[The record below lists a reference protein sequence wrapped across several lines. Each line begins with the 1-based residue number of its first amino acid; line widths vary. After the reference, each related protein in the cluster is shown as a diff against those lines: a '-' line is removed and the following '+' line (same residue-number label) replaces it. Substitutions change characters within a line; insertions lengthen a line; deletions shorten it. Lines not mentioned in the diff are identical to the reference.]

1 MHIILYILLYNTRQ
15 VSAKVESETVPGNF
29 SYSVLFK
36 STGLICPWNGF
47 FNPFMILLYH
57 ALFIWKMM
65 ASCVCVCVCVCV
77 NRSVMSDS
85 LPPMDCRPPGS
96 SVHEIF
102 QARILEWVAISFSR
116 GSSWPRDRT
125 QSPALQTVSSSEP
138 PEKPSGFLVLY
149 ISPNRIFS

>member
-65 ASCVCVCVCVCV
+65 ASCVCVCVCVLIVQSCLTLYHLWTV
-77 NRSVMSDS
+77 DHQAPLSV
-85 LPPMDCRPPGS
+85 R
-96 SVHEIF
+96 
-102 QARILEWVAISFSR
+102 FSR
-116 GSSWPRDRT
+116 QEYWSGLPFP
-125 QSPALQTVSSSEP
+125 SPGDLPDPGIEPSLLHCRQFLHLSHQRNPLVS
-138 PEKPSGFLVLY
+138 
-149 ISPNRIFS
+149 